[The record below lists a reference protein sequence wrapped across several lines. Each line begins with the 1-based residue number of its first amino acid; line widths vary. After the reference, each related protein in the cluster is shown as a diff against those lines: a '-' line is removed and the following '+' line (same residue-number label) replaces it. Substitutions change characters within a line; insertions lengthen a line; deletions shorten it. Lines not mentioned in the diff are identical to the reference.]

1 MNDQI
6 RYSQVNPP
14 RRVLLG
20 PGPSDIHPR
29 VLNAMSLPVLGHMD
43 PEFIAIMDEV
53 KAMLRVAMNT
63 TNPMTYVIS
72 GPGSAGMQSSLMNVL
87 EPGDTIVICK
97 NGVFSARMEEMCR
110 RIGAN
115 IVLIEVP
122 WGEAIPAELVKA
134 TLESTDAKALAI
146 IHAET
151 STGVLQP
158 IPEIARLTKDAGA
171 LLIVDA
177 VASFCGT
184 PIKTDEWGIDVL
196 YSGSQKCMSAPPGL
210 SPTSFSPAAHEVAEN
225 RKSQMPSW
233 LLDLRLL
240 ESYWSGSRRAYH
252 HTAPVSSIYA
262 MHEALRLVLE
272 EGLEARYARH
282 IKHTA
287 MLREGLEKR
296 GFRIAVAPEHRLPM
310 LTVVEIPEGLEDME
324 VRSRLLRDYNIEI
337 GGGLGKF
344 AGKVWRVGLMGE
356 SSTMNNVNALLG
368 AFDEIYGQ

>member
-1 MNDQI
+1 
-6 RYSQVNPP
+6 
-14 RRVLLG
+14 
-20 PGPSDIHPR
+20 
-29 VLNAMSLPVLGHMD
+29 MSMPMLGHMD

-53 KAMLRVAMNT
+53 KEMLRLAMNT
-63 TNPMTYVIS
+63 SNRMTYVVS

-97 NGVFSARMEEMCR
+97 NGVFSGRMEEMSR

-115 IVLIEVP
+115 VVLVEAP
-122 WGEAIPAELVKA
+122 WGEVIPAEKVKA
-134 TLESTDAKALAI
+134 TLESTNAKALAI

-158 IPEIARLTKDAGA
+158 IEEIARLTKDAGV

-210 SPTSFSPAAHEVAEN
+210 SPTSFSSAALKIAES

-233 LLDLRLL
+233 LLDVRLL

-252 HTAPVSSIYA
+252 HTAPVSTIYA
-262 MHEALRLVLE
+262 MHEALRMVLD
-272 EGLEARYARH
+272 EGLEARFARH
-282 IKHTA
+282 IKHTR
-287 MLREGLEKR
+287 MLRDGLEKR
-296 GFRIAVAPEHRLPM
+296 GFNIAVKPEERLPM
-310 LTVVEIPEGLEDME
+310 LTMVEIPDGLEDAE
-324 VRSRLLRDYNIEI
+324 VRSRLLLDYNVEI

-368 AFDEIYGQ
+368 ALDEICEL